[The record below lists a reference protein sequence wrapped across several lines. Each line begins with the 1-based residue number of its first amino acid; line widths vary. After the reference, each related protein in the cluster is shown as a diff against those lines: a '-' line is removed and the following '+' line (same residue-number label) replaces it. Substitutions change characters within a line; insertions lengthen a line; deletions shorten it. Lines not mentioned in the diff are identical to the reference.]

1 MSEKLKKSEKNY
13 NESQEKSSEP
23 VAMEFSGETGLIS
36 KEELIKMEDEDR
48 KYVKK
53 ETKKAKQEL
62 SDIFKKE
69 EAKAGEEFSELMSKE
84 EILDLL
90 EVEEEKPDRGKIVKG
105 LNYLRDELEN
115 NKYTH
120 ERGLARLER
129 IKKFL
134 SEVEKLAKN
143 HNVNGPL
150 IVERMLGIGNL
161 LGSEG
166 IEEDSEERELES
178 KPELKKEKELENS
191 EKMSQEEL
199 EKMKKGVDYLAD
211 YIKRIGIEFS
221 NRDNKGLSPLID
233 IKNIDKLKSS
243 VLNLESAD
251 NYKNNGGENLR
262 LQISKIVGII
272 DKIGD
277 VDRRKVTVKEDLDS
291 LKKVSFLL
299 GQVQD
304 SCTDILSTI
313 RNVKKEEAQDIT
325 KVVLRLKDGLSN
337 KQNYVTRLISAFNRY
352 YGK

>member
-166 IEEDSEERELES
+166 I
-178 KPELKKEKELENS
+178 
-191 EKMSQEEL
+191 QEEL

-251 NYKNNGGENLR
+251 KYKNKG
-262 LQISKIVGII
+262 ISFALYN
-272 DKIGD
+272 
-277 VDRRKVTVKEDLDS
+277 E
-291 LKKVSFLL
+291 
-299 GQVQD
+299 
-304 SCTDILSTI
+304 
-313 RNVKKEEAQDIT
+313 
-325 KVVLRLKDGLSN
+325 
-337 KQNYVTRLISAFNRY
+337 
-352 YGK
+352 